1 MEYRLKLK
9 LYNFSVLKCIIAF
22 AIAEK
27 ICYNE
32 VKSIE
37 RSEKMTSTVK
47 CLSPAEAAK
56 LIGIGR
62 TKFYALLKENQIPHI
77 RIGHRILIPVKELE
91 NWIHQQAIKNQ
102 KIGKE

>member
-1 MEYRLKLK
+1 
-9 LYNFSVLKCIIAF
+9 
-22 AIAEK
+22 
-27 ICYNE
+27 
-32 VKSIE
+32 
-37 RSEKMTSTVK
+37 MTSTAK
-47 CLSPAEAAK
+47 CISPTEAAK

-91 NWIHQQAIKNQ
+91 NWIHQQIIKNH